1 MSRTPWK
8 YCLGYYDIR
17 LVGCSIFLI
26 KLQKYNSIK
35 NIYIFIHVAV
45 YDNNL
50 FLTRWHSWQYCLSPC
65 AAGHGQCRWWSG
77 AARPQCAVQR
87 MSEASKVSRAQQPR
101 VKVAQL
107 PRACAALHS
116 IPATWRWPRYHFRN
130 VGSGQTVSKVV
141 ESIYVSGSLVAFRT
155 TCAFFESGGLFY
167 TLSSK
172 STPA

>member
-1 MSRTPWK
+1 MYGWSVVLYSWLSVINIIVLK
-8 YCLGYYDIR
+8 IY
-17 LVGCSIFLI
+17 
-26 KLQKYNSIK
+26 
-35 NIYIFIHVAV
+35 IYIFIHVAV
-45 YDNNL
+45 CDNNL

-167 TLSSK
+167 TYSSK
-172 STPA
+172 STLA